1 MGQEEHYYLN
11 ISFLDNRIKEL
22 ELKKWWLAEEIG
34 VDRKTVGRWLTGQ
47 TKKIKKDNLDR
58 LAEILE
64 CNTEHLIQ
72 DEGTLVATSNEQ
84 KEAAKL
90 IEKENLL
97 ELITPSGKWD
107 LFEGIIKASMEPN
120 LPLPLLGQ
128 LYNFLCISA
137 WRKSD
142 LEKANKYLDKAKE
155 ISIKCNHQ
163 NLIARTK
170 LNEATLASFS
180 GDIDAAIAGYLYC
193 IKNKKYLDDQGVY
206 ASALSNIAC
215 VFHEKGELEK
225 SAEYQMMAIAE
236 FKKLEKVLNLSIAYV
251 GLCDVQIEMGEFIEA
266 QKSIE
271 LSSKYVEK
279 SNMERGRGD
288 AKLFEALINCHL
300 LKFDRAQTLILEA
313 KEIFDR
319 LNIDEGRT
327 YRVMGLVAAGLKQ
340 ESQAIELFR
349 TGLEKSRDFPIENC
363 LISLEL
369 YRMTNEESL
378 LNDIKARLQK
388 MNAVERLEKI
398 EEEFGN

>member
-1 MGQEEHYYLN
+1 MGQEEHYCLN
-11 ISFLDNRIKEL
+11 LSFLDNRIKEL

-58 LAEILE
+58 LAEVLE
-64 CNTEHLIQ
+64 CDAEYLIQ
-72 DEGTLVATSNEQ
+72 DEGTLIATSNEQ

-137 WRKSD
+137 WRKSELD
-142 LEKANKYLDKAKE
+142 KANKYLDKAKE

-163 NLIARTK
+163 NLRARTK

-180 GDIDAAIAGYLYC
+180 GDIDSAIAGYLYC
-193 IKNKKYLDDQGVY
+193 IENKKYLDDLGVY

-215 VFHEKGELEK
+215 VFHEKGDFKKSVEYQLMAIDEFKRLEK
-225 SAEYQMMAIAE
+225 D
-236 FKKLEKVLNLSIAYV
+236 LNLSIAYV
-251 GLCDVQIEMGEFIEA
+251 GLCDVQIEMGRLDEA
-266 QKSIE
+266 QESID
-271 LSSKYVEK
+271 LSSKYVER

-288 AKLFEALINCHL
+288 AKLFEALINCYQSN
-300 LKFDRAQTLILEA
+300 FNQAQALIIEA

-327 YRVMGLVAAGLKQ
+327 YRVMGLVEVGLKN
-340 ESQAIELFR
+340 EVRATELFR
-349 TGLEKSRDFPIENC
+349 KGLERSKDFPIENC

-369 YRMTNEESL
+369 YRITKEARIL
-378 LNDIKARLQK
+378 KDIKARLKK
-388 MNAVERLEKI
+388 MKAIERLEKI
-398 EEEFGN
+398 EDEFRD